1 MPDPTNPP
9 YYKAGGI
16 EVIDIIE
23 AFNLGFCL
31 GNVVKYILRSPNK
44 GATLLDL
51 KKARWYLDRQI
62 SNLEKEIH
70 VKAPTDQG
78 PPPEV

>member
-1 MPDPTNPP
+1 MPDQIRPS

-16 EVIDIIE
+16 EVTDIIE

-51 KKARWYLDRQI
+51 QKARWYLDRQI
-62 SNLEKEIH
+62 SNLE
-70 VKAPTDQG
+70 AA
-78 PPPEV
+78 